1 MERIKDECESP
12 AILLRAQIEERIP
25 AAFSAYKRP
34 EHGIIPTGI
43 ASIDVL
49 VQGVPLH
56 ALTEICGAGKT
67 SVLVSLLARASQEHH
82 CALVDASDAFD
93 PVGAEAAGADLSR
106 LLWVRCG
113 KTKQRL
119 RPLEQAFKVT
129 DMLLQSSGFGLIVVD
144 LSDIAEKAVRKV
156 PISSWFRF
164 SRVVENQRTALV
176 FVERQAHATSCA
188 GLVLKLATSPPKFSG
203 KLLTGCTLSAEVIR
217 TRERKGAQSV
227 TPDFSVNAQWA

>member
-1 MERIKDECESP
+1 MGRIKDEYGISTT
-12 AILLRAQIEERIP
+12 LLRAQIEERIP
-25 AAFSAYKRP
+25 AAFSTYKRP
-34 EHGIIPTGI
+34 EHGSIPTGI

-93 PVGAEAAGADLSR
+93 PVGAEAAGTDLSR

-113 KTKQRL
+113 KTKQKL

-144 LSDIAEKAVRKV
+144 LSDIAEKAG
-156 PISSWFRF
+156 I
-164 SRVVENQRTALV
+164 A
-176 FVERQAHATSCA
+176 
-188 GLVLKLATSPPKFSG
+188 
-203 KLLTGCTLSAEVIR
+203 LSAPTLGR
-217 TRERKGAQSV
+217 SMAKSRLRRPARSV
-227 TPDFSVNAQWA
+227 PNGGTGIGQLPVMGSVLI